1 MIKTLSVLGSTGSI
15 GRQTIEVARHLGLA
29 VTELTSYT
37 NYRLLE
43 NQCREFKVRKAWI
56 GEQYYSDLKILLAD
70 TGIKVFTGEDALYKL
85 AYETQADIVC
95 NSLLGI
101 SGLKP
106 TLAALKGGH
115 NIALSNKEALVEGG
129 SLVTGLAKEK
139 NLKIIPVDSEHSAIF
154 QCQNGKTPKKIF
166 LTASGGAFYGR
177 DRNFLKTV
185 TPEMAT
191 KHPNWNMG
199 AKITVDSAT
208 LMNKGLEIIE
218 AVYLFDVNPDQIEV
232 IIHRESVI
240 HSMVEFSD
248 NSVIAQLSNPDMRL
262 CIQYALTY
270 PERLPSLTKPLD
282 FTKLS
287 SLSFSK
293 PDEETFTLLKLA
305 KRCINKGGNCPAA
318 MSSANEEAVALFLNN
333 KISFLDIFDYVERAV
348 SDTPFIKNPTLEQ
361 ILSTDTSARET
372 VRRLAG
378 RS

>member
-1 MIKTLSVLGSTGSI
+1 
-15 GRQTIEVARHLGLA
+15 
-29 VTELTSYT
+29 
-37 NYRLLE
+37 
-43 NQCREFKVRKAWI
+43 
-56 GEQYYSDLKILLAD
+56 
-70 TGIKVFTGEDALYKL
+70 
-85 AYETQADIVC
+85 
-95 NSLLGI
+95 
-101 SGLKP
+101 
-106 TLAALKGGH
+106 
-115 NIALSNKEALVEGG
+115 
-129 SLVTGLAKEK
+129 
-139 NLKIIPVDSEHSAIF
+139 
-154 QCQNGKTPKKIF
+154 
-166 LTASGGAFYGR
+166 
-177 DRNFLKTV
+177 
-185 TPEMAT
+185 
-191 KHPNWNMG
+191 
-199 AKITVDSAT
+199 
-208 LMNKGLEIIE
+208 
-218 AVYLFDVNPDQIEV
+218 
-232 IIHRESVI
+232 
-240 HSMVEFSD
+240 
-248 NSVIAQLSNPDMRL
+248 MRL